1 VTTFDRQDD
10 ASGTHLV
17 LGSASPR
24 RKDLLDRAG
33 FRFSIDPAD
42 IDEGIEAGESALDAT
57 TRLATE
63 KALVVAARGRGD
75 RVVLGADTSVV
86 LDGELLGKPLD
97 RDDAARMLLRL
108 AGRDHVVLT
117 AWALMEAPGD
127 ARAVVGVTR
136 SVVTMREVSAAEA
149 RVYADG
155 GEPLDKAGS
164 YAVQGEGQ
172 RFVGAVFGSLDNVI
186 GLPVEELSR
195 ALRGFGIFPERSG
208 P

>member
-1 VTTFDRQDD
+1 
-10 ASGTHLV
+10 
-17 LGSASPR
+17 
-24 RKDLLDRAG
+24 
-33 FRFSIDPAD
+33 
-42 IDEGIEAGESALDAT
+42 
-57 TRLATE
+57 
-63 KALVVAARGRGD
+63 
-75 RVVLGADTSVV
+75 
-86 LDGELLGKPLD
+86 
-97 RDDAARMLLRL
+97 MLLRL

-117 AWALMEAPGD
+117 AWALVEAPGD
-127 ARAVVGVTR
+127 ARAVVGVSR
-136 SVVTMREVSAAEA
+136 SIVTMREVSAAEA

-164 YAVQGEGQ
+164 YAVQGDGQ